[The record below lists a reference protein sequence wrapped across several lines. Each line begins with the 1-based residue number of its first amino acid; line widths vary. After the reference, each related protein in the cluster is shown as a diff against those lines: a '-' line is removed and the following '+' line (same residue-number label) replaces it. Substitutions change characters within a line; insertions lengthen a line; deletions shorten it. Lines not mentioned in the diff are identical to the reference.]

1 MSAPAGYSTYS
12 PLTGGQQGGL
22 QQLLSMIGGTGAQG
36 FEQALQSLMGM
47 LSGSPESFE
56 AFEAPI
62 MRQFEE
68 QTLPQLQER
77 LTAFGG
83 GGGRSSGAAQA
94 LGQAGAGL
102 QENLA
107 AQRAGLQQNAIQQL
121 LSTYLQGSSLG
132 LGTPAQG
139 FAQKP
144 PGFGAAFG
152 QGFGSALGKGL
163 GKFPGLFF

>member
-1 MSAPAGYSTYS
+1 MSAPQGYSSYS

-22 QQLLSMIGGTGAQG
+22 QQLLSMLGGSGAQG

-47 LSGSPESFE
+47 LSGSDESFE

-62 MRQFEE
+62 MRQFQE

-83 GGGRSSGAAQA
+83 GGGRSSGGAQA
-94 LGQAGAGL
+94 LGAAGAGL

-107 AQRAGLQQNAIQQL
+107 SQRAGLQQNAIQQL
-121 LSTYLQGSSLG
+121 LSTFLQGSQIG
-132 LGTPAQG
+132 LGTQAKG

-144 PGFGAAFG
+144 PGFGASFG
-152 QGFGSALGKGL
+152 QGLGQGVGSLFGKI
-163 GKFPGLFF
+163 PGLFF